1 MPVDSLNSM
10 RMSALLLDRLTTILI
25 TRTQL
30 RAQHR
35 KLGVYLMDSR
45 EFAKTLEKQVADFC
59 QTLDAKLPAYS
70 YIPLDSDEARIKV
83 MQSRLFN
90 EIRAGEIFGGWL
102 KSTPELDV
110 KKTLAEAV
118 HEEYIHAG
126 YLEEALKSKGAV
138 PYEYKPLPAQM
149 AMFNAFEGLTDTV
162 ERIAAFPMAGEG
174 VADYLIGKSLNVGT
188 VPAWVTGPYQKI
200 HEDEEEH
207 GNYPFEILVKY
218 ATTPEKQERA
228 ARAVAMSLILRRQY
242 FDNLDRWVNEDKM
255 Y

>member
-1 MPVDSLNSM
+1 
-10 RMSALLLDRLTTILI
+10 
-25 TRTQL
+25 
-30 RAQHR
+30 
-35 KLGVYLMDSR
+35 MDSR
-45 EFAKTLEKQVADFC
+45 EFAKTIEKQVADFC
-59 QTLDAKLPAYS
+59 HMLDAKLPAYS
-70 YIPLDSDEARIKV
+70 YIPLQSDEARIKV

-118 HEEYIHAG
+118 HEEYVHAG
-126 YLEEALKSKGAV
+126 YLEEALKEKGAV
-138 PYEYKPLPAQM
+138 PYDYKPVPAQM

-174 VADYLIGKSLNVGT
+174 VADYLIAKSLKAGT
-188 VPAWVTGPYQKI
+188 VPGWVTGPYQKI

-218 ATTPEKQERA
+218 ATTPEKQEKA
-228 ARAVAMSLILRRQY
+228 ARAVAMSLVLRRQY
-242 FDNLDRWVNEDKM
+242 FDNLDRWVFENKM

>member
-1 MPVDSLNSM
+1 
-10 RMSALLLDRLTTILI
+10 
-25 TRTQL
+25 
-30 RAQHR
+30 
-35 KLGVYLMDSR
+35 MDSQ
-45 EFAKTLEKQVADFC
+45 EFAKTIEKQVADFC
-59 QTLDAKLPAYS
+59 HALDAKLPAYS
-70 YIPLDSDEARIKV
+70 YIPLASDEMRIKV

-90 EIRAGEIFGGWL
+90 EIRAGEIFGGWP

-118 HEEYIHAG
+118 HEEYVHAG
-126 YLEEALKSKGAV
+126 YLEQALKEKGAI
-138 PYEYKPLPAQM
+138 PYDYKPVPAQM

-174 VADYLIGKSLNVGT
+174 VADYLIAKSLKAGT
-188 VPAWVTGPYQKI
+188 VPGWVTEPYQKI

-218 ATTPEKQERA
+218 ATTPEKQERD
-228 ARAVAMSLILRRQY
+228 ARAVAMSLVLRRQY
-242 FDNLDRWVNEDKM
+242 FDNLDRWVFENKM

>member
-1 MPVDSLNSM
+1 
-10 RMSALLLDRLTTILI
+10 
-25 TRTQL
+25 
-30 RAQHR
+30 
-35 KLGVYLMDSR
+35 MDSR
-45 EFAKTLEKQVADFC
+45 EFAKSLEKHVAEFC
-59 QTLDAKLPAYS
+59 KNLDAKLPAYS
-70 YIPLDSDEARIKV
+70 FIPLTTDEMRIKV

-110 KKTLAEAV
+110 KKILAEST
-118 HEEYIHAG
+118 HEEYQHATF
-126 YLEEALKSKGAV
+126 LEEALRSKGAT
-138 PYEYKPLPAQM
+138 PHDYQALPAQM

-174 VADYLIGKSLNVGT
+174 VADYLIAKSLNAGT
-188 VPAWVTGPYQKI
+188 VPSWVTAPYQKI

-218 ATTPEKQERA
+218 ATTAEKQERA
-228 ARAVAMSLILRRQY
+228 GRAVAMSLLLRRAY
-242 FDNLDRWVNEDKM
+242 FDNLDRWVFEGKL

>member
-1 MPVDSLNSM
+1 
-10 RMSALLLDRLTTILI
+10 
-25 TRTQL
+25 
-30 RAQHR
+30 
-35 KLGVYLMDSR
+35 MDSR
-45 EFAKTLEKQVADFC
+45 QFAEKIEKQVAAFC
-59 QTLDAKLPAYS
+59 GTLDARLPAYS
-70 YIPLDSDEARIKV
+70 YIPLTTDEMRVKV

-110 KKTLAEAV
+110 KKTLAEAT
-118 HEEYIHAG
+118 HEEYEHAEF
-126 YLEEALKSKGAV
+126 LEQALRGKGAT
-138 PYEYKPLPAQM
+138 PYEYTPLPAQM

-174 VADYLIGKSLNVGT
+174 VADYLIAKSLKAGT
-188 VPAWVTGPYQKI
+188 VPDWVTKPYQRI

-228 ARAVAMSLILRRQY
+228 ERAVAMSLALRRAY
-242 FDNLDRWVNEDKM
+242 FENLDRWVFEGKL

>member
-1 MPVDSLNSM
+1 
-10 RMSALLLDRLTTILI
+10 
-25 TRTQL
+25 
-30 RAQHR
+30 
-35 KLGVYLMDSR
+35 MDSR
-45 EFAKTLEKQVADFC
+45 EFAKSLEKQVAEFC
-59 QTLDAKLPAYS
+59 KNLDAKLPAYS
-70 YIPLDSDEARIKV
+70 FIPPTTDEMRIKV

-110 KKTLAEAV
+110 KKTLAEAT
-118 HEEYIHAG
+118 HEEYEHATF
-126 YLEEALKSKGAV
+126 LEEALRNKGAT
-138 PYEYKPLPAQM
+138 PHDYQALPAQM

-174 VADYLIGKSLNVGT
+174 VADYLIAKSLNAGT
-188 VPAWVTGPYQKI
+188 VPSWVTAPYQKI

-218 ATTPEKQERA
+218 ATTAEKQERA
-228 ARAVAMSLILRRQY
+228 GRAVAMSLLLRRAY
-242 FDNLDRWVNEDKM
+242 FENLDRWVFEGKL

>member
-1 MPVDSLNSM
+1 
-10 RMSALLLDRLTTILI
+10 
-25 TRTQL
+25 
-30 RAQHR
+30 
-35 KLGVYLMDSR
+35 MDSR

-59 QTLDAKLPAYS
+59 KTLDEKLPAYS
-70 YIPLDSDEARIKV
+70 YIPLTTDEMRIKV

-110 KKTLAEAV
+110 KKTLAEAT
-118 HEEYIHAG
+118 HEEYVHAG
-126 YLEEALKSKGAV
+126 FLEEALKEKGAI
-138 PYEYKPLPAQM
+138 PYAYKPLPAQM

-174 VADYLIGKSLNVGT
+174 VADYLIAKSLKAGT
-188 VPAWVTGPYQKI
+188 VPLWVTGPYQRI
-200 HEDEEEH
+200 HADEEEH

-218 ATTPEKQERA
+218 ATTSEKQEKA
-228 ARAVAMSLILRRQY
+228 ARAVAMSLTLRRAY
-242 FDNLDRWVNEDKM
+242 FDNLDRWVYEDKL

>member
-1 MPVDSLNSM
+1 
-10 RMSALLLDRLTTILI
+10 
-25 TRTQL
+25 
-30 RAQHR
+30 
-35 KLGVYLMDSR
+35 MDSR

-118 HEEYIHAG
+118 HEEYVHAG

-228 ARAVAMSLILRRQY
+228 ARAVAMSLVLRRQY

>member
-1 MPVDSLNSM
+1 
-10 RMSALLLDRLTTILI
+10 
-25 TRTQL
+25 
-30 RAQHR
+30 
-35 KLGVYLMDSR
+35 MDSR

-59 QTLDAKLPAYS
+59 ETLNTKLPAYS

-118 HEEYIHAG
+118 HEEYVHAG

-218 ATTPEKQERA
+218 ATTSEKQERA
-228 ARAVAMSLILRRQY
+228 ARAVAMSLLLRRQY
-242 FDNLDRWVNEDKM
+242 FDNLDRWVLEDKL